1 MKRIAYLLL
10 VLLLLFLPLLPL
22 EYAPVVPHPAYRL
35 VWRAPVMVL
44 LSWLTPLV
52 GVSYRFAWG
61 TLPVLLLLLAA
72 VGWLLYRFFKM

>member
-10 VLLLLFLPLLPL
+10 ALLLLFLPVLPL
-22 EYAPVVPHPAYRL
+22 EYAPVAPHPTCRL
-35 VWRAPVMVL
+35 VWRAPVAVL
-44 LSWLTPLV
+44 LSRLTPVV

-72 VGWLLYRFFKM
+72 ATWLLYRFFKM